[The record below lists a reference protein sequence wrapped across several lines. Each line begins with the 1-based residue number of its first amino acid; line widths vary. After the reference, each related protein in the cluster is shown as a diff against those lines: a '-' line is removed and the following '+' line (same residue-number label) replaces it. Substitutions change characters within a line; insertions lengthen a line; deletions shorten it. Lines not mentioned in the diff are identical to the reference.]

1 MSMSFMLQA
10 HAKLAY
16 ALCASIVLVGCANT
30 IQNSTTAALD
40 CDDRYTRCAP
50 KVIPTPKIQ
59 VVENTSPQP
68 LEETAEQL
76 NTFMIT
82 PPVIAPIL
90 FEFDASTALRI
101 NLRAVVQ
108 FLQENRDVTVTL
120 HGYTDPL
127 GSEDYNQQLSYQ
139 RAMHIRERLLIAGV
153 VRTQITV
160 EAHGEQDLKTPEMS
174 EGQVGSKEVLIMLY
188 RENRR
193 VTFEFNIPN
202 TIAQRN

>member
-1 MSMSFMLQA
+1 MSMPFMLQA
-10 HAKLAY
+10 RAKLAY

-30 IQNSTTAALD
+30 IQNSATAALD

-50 KVIPTPKIQ
+50 EVKPTPRIQ
-59 VVENTSPQP
+59 IVENILQKP
-68 LEETAEQL
+68 LKETAEPL

-101 NLRAVVQ
+101 NLREVVQ
-108 FLQENRDVTVTL
+108 FLQDNRDVTVTL

-139 RAMHIRERLLIAGV
+139 RAAHIRERLLVAGV
-153 VRTQITV
+153 SRTQITV
-160 EAHGEQDLKTPEMS
+160 EAHGEQDLKIPEMS
-174 EGQVGSKEVLIMLY
+174 ETQVGSKEMLIMLY

-193 VTFEFNIPN
+193 VTFEFNVPN
-202 TIAQRN
+202 TIAQHN